1 MAVLSFGE
9 AFHNNHH
16 QFPTSARAG
25 LEWWEFDLCWLFIR
39 GLELLGLAWDV
50 KVPSKRERALAPR
63 TSQAG
68 GEGAGAEL
76 PWVTAEI
83 IIRPTVAAKA
93 KAA

>member
-1 MAVLSFGE
+1 VLSFGE
-9 AFHNNHH
+9 SWHNNHH

-50 KVPSKRERALAPR
+50 KVPSKKERALAPR

-68 GEGAGAEL
+68 DEGAGAES
-76 PWVTAEI
+76 PRVIAEI
-83 IIRPTVAAKA
+83 VIRSTVATKA